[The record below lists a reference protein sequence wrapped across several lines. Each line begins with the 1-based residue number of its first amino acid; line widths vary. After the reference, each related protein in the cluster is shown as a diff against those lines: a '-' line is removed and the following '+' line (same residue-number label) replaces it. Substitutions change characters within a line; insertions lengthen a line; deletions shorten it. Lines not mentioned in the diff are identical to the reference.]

1 MIAYVKLF
9 QIYVL
14 KLDATLVVRIL
25 FLDFVNSIFM
35 QKYNSVKIPQKKICL
50 IPLKIIGAP
59 HSFNNGPAWPN
70 FILIGILFSH
80 HFMHYYC
87 NTPPC
92 LGCVKNK

>member
-35 QKYNSVKIPQKKICL
+35 QKYNSVKIPQKNSAL
-50 IPLKIIGAP
+50 FL
-59 HSFNNGPAWPN
+59 SNNWGTT
-70 FILIGILFSH
+70 LSL
-80 HFMHYYC
+80 
-87 NTPPC
+87 
-92 LGCVKNK
+92 L

>member
-35 QKYNSVKIPQKKICL
+35 QKYNSVKIPQKKNL
-50 IPLKIIGAP
+50 PYSSQNNWGTTLSLLYAPLTTALHGQ
-59 HSFNNGPAWPN
+59 
-70 FILIGILFSH
+70 ILF
-80 HFMHYYC
+80 
-87 NTPPC
+87 
-92 LGCVKNK
+92 